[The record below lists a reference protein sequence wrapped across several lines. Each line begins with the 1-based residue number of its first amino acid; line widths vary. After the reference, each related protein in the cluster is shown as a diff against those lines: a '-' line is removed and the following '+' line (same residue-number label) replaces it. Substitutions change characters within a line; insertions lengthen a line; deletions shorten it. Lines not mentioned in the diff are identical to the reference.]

1 MTLDKALDIARKC
14 GWLAEVPEA
23 VRESILARSELL
35 HFREGEA
42 IFNTGDEPGGLYGVV
57 SGSIRLF
64 LIFADGSNGLGHI
77 GGVGL
82 WVGDPASV
90 TGSARRV
97 TVSAASECHLLRI
110 TRTRLFALTDE
121 KPIVWRYVALLASKN
136 LFLAIDIIDALRRED
151 PLQRVAATIL
161 NLLGNSPP
169 GASRLAVSQADMGAL
184 AKLSRSRVN
193 AALGELQKAGW
204 IKLGYA
210 SVEIIDLKALSH
222 FVRGG

>member
-1 MTLDKALDIARKC
+1 MTLDEAQDIARKC
-14 GWLAEVPEA
+14 GWLAEVPET

-110 TRTRLFALTDE
+110 TRSRLLGLADE
-121 KPIVWRYVALLASKN
+121 QPTVWRYIALLASKN
-136 LFLAIDIIDALRRED
+136 LFLAIDIIDALRREN

-161 NLLGNSPP
+161 NLQGNSPP

-193 AALGELQKAGW
+193 AALGDLQKAGW

-210 SVEIIDLKALSH
+210 TVEVTNLEALSG